1 MSLPEYRKPG
11 NFKGTFNNQPALD
24 RGPSEFTNMY
34 ITTVSNQKHHPY
46 EAKHPRMDQ
55 VKFVEDSL

>member
-1 MSLPEYRKPG
+1 MSLPENRKPG
-11 NFKGTFNNQPALD
+11 NFKRTFNNQPSLD
-24 RGPSEFTNMY
+24 RGPSKFTSMY

-46 EAKHPRMDQ
+46 EAKYSRMDQ